1 MKNQRGAITLYV
13 TIACLFILMV
23 GIAGYVQ
30 ISNKQAEQMKQLKL
44 MEESYN
50 SGITWEDAY
59 KSYEGGDVIKI
70 RTVEEL
76 LKIGSGEQ
84 KYIDGKIY
92 TFGNNNTYELED
104 DFEFDGNFKEV
115 ASRIKENDI
124 LINGNN
130 HQIIANTE
138 SGRKEYYTKYTNY
151 SIATNKYGYAIDGL
165 ELYYDGIDNTG
176 TGEHSLS
183 STIWKDL
190 SGNNR
195 DGVINGKTTT
205 DEEGWKE
212 NGLYFDGEND
222 YVETGLN
229 QQNLIENGE
238 EFTFQVLLKARTTNT
253 YSDIIGFHETDENEE
268 KRGVIVQ
275 FEIGG
280 LKFQYG
286 NKENKWEG
294 YLIDRNNILEITQ
307 NKVAF
312 KDIELTVVYNIN
324 NHIKIYIN
332 GNLVKE
338 EKVEGKINESDK
350 FRVGGAGYESKSNS
364 GKDRYFN
371 GIIRNVRVYNR
382 ELSEEEIRIND
393 NATNRRYTFENDV
406 YNSKVIETGLPSEI
420 FLDSSVDVPVV
431 GSKLLN
437 LDKNKIYQ
445 ITFNGSCQGKP
456 NTFNVDLYP
465 DDLPEKHILYNEP
478 ANYTEIIFKSNSD
491 NMSNC
496 YLRFF
501 DNIQEEN
508 EGDITITNVVLRE
521 LSQ

>member
-30 ISNKQAEQMKQLKL
+30 ISNKQAEQMKKLKL

-50 SGITWEDAY
+50 SGITLEDAY

-104 DFEFDGNFKEV
+104 DFDFDGDFKEV

-138 SGRKEYYTKYTNY
+138 NGRKEYYTKYTNY

-183 STIWKDL
+183 STLWKDL
-190 SGNNR
+190 SGNDR
-195 DGVINGKTTT
+195 DGVINGKTATN
-205 DEEGWKE
+205 EEGWKE

-229 QQNLIENGE
+229 QQILIENGE
-238 EFTFQVLLKARTTNT
+238 EFTFQLLLKARTTST
-253 YSDIIGFHETDENEE
+253 YSTLIGCQQYNNDKI
-268 KRGVIVQ
+268 KRGMVVQ
-275 FEIGG
+275 FLPNYLGIS
-280 LKFQYG
+280 YG
-286 NKENKWEG
+286 SKSNEWEG
-294 YLIDRNNILEITQ
+294 MSISRDNFLENLDNEVI
-307 NKVAF
+307 F
-312 KDIELTVVYNIN
+312 KDIELTIIFNIN
-324 NHIKIYIN
+324 NYIRVYIN
-332 GNLVKE
+332 GKMIKE
-338 EKVEGKINESDK
+338 EKIEGKINVADK
-350 FRVGGAGYESKSNS
+350 FRIGGAGYMQETTNFIRS
-364 GKDRYFN
+364 RCFN
-371 GIIRNVRVYNR
+371 GIIKNVRVYSKG
-382 ELSEEEIRIND
+382 LSEEEIKTND
-393 NATNRRYTFENDV
+393 NATNRRYILENDI
-406 YNSKVIETGLPSEI
+406 YNSKIIETGLPSKV
-420 FLDSSVDVPVV
+420 FLDASVGVPVV
-431 GSKLLN
+431 YSQLLN
-437 LDKNKIYQ
+437 LDKNKVYQ
-445 ITFNGSCQGKP
+445 ITFNGSCNGT

-465 DDLPEKHILYNEP
+465 DDLPEINIYYSELE
-478 ANYTEIIFKSNSD
+478 NYTEIIFKSNSD

-501 DNIQEEN
+501 DDIQEEN